1 MKPIIFLNGSW
12 PALNGKYRKI
22 FLLLL
27 AGYALGLVWGQLR
40 LPFAAI
46 KSLSDYDLLRDKPFL
61 SASDDQLR
69 MTAFQ
74 RWYLKC
80 SMNLVEGAD
89 PPRISAEVKWNWG
102 VVARVRSGH
111 RLSPDAAE
119 WLDGMYVCVFG
130 AWFRVYRF
138 SHCIT

>member
-1 MKPIIFLNGSW
+1 M
-12 PALNGKYRKI
+12 
-22 FLLLL
+22 
-27 AGYALGLVWGQLR
+27 R
-40 LPFAAI
+40 LPFAAV
-46 KSLSDYDLLRDKPFL
+46 KSLADYDLLRDKTIL
-61 SASDDQLR
+61 SASDDQLQ

-80 SMNLVEGAD
+80 SMNLVEGAA
-89 PPRISAEVKWNWG
+89 PPRISAEVRWNWG

-130 AWFRVYRF
+130 AWLQVYRF